1 MEANKHTIK
10 ESGSKMLTILS
21 KEGDQ
26 ERIHGE
32 PGRDINSTW
41 VFSSGPIHGGA
52 EHPILRVRKID
63 SIGRE
68 R

>member
-10 ESGSKMLTILS
+10 ASSSKMLTILS

-26 ERIHGE
+26 ERTHWE

-41 VFSSGPIHGGA
+41 VFSSGPIHPSTV
-52 EHPILRVRKID
+52 EQ
-63 SIGRE
+63 SIRF
-68 R
+68 

>member
-1 MEANKHTIK
+1 MEVNNHTIK
-10 ESGSKMLTILS
+10 ASSRKKLTILS

-32 PGRDINSTW
+32 PGRDIDSTW

-52 EHPILRVRKID
+52 EHPIPRVRKID